1 MAVPFQGFGLPQGK
15 AITEMN
21 ADERMGRLEAGLEA
35 LNQKMENFRG
45 EVISRFDGMDASI
58 DKFGHGI
65 NSSID
70 KFGHGINSSID
81 KLIHITIA
89 TFTVMLGTL
98 GAAIA
103 AIFLAS

>member
-1 MAVPFQGFGLPQGK
+1 M
-15 AITEMN
+15 TEMN

-35 LNQKMENFRG
+35 LNQKVDGLNQRMENFRG
-45 EVISRFDGMDASI
+45 EVISRFDGMDAKI
-58 DKFGHGI
+58 DNLGHGI
-65 NSSID
+65 NSRID
-70 KFGHGINSSID
+70 NFGHATNSRID
-81 KLIHITIA
+81 KLTYITIA